1 MRRRSL
7 DLAAGRADYK
17 TDYILAGRSWT
28 TLDDA
33 SPKRGYSSAIWTT
46 LDDPGQ
52 RAECSNTA
60 ECRFDSYPI
69 CPTLDVDD
77 PEATWPV
84 STPMELGIAARVAAS

>member
-1 MRRRSL
+1 M
-7 DLAAGRADYK
+7 AN
-17 TDYILAGRSWT
+17 WT
-28 TLDDA
+28 A
-33 SPKRGYSSAIWTT
+33 

-84 STPMELGIAARVAAS
+84 STPMELGIAARVAASWTLDAAGAARPKRGIAPQTLASRWIERRRRRAPL